1 MEVGGGWGGAIM
13 TPVNEGG
20 VAALG
25 DSAAAPSCP
34 AANRSILVFP
44 DADILCPSHESE
56 DGARLAAALVVGVGA
71 AAKRGMGVVFTA
83 MDQMQASN
91 RSIII
96 VIIIISSSS
105 SITHSSHP
113 SAGR

>member
-1 MEVGGGWGGAIM
+1 MS
-13 TPVNEGG
+13 
-20 VAALG
+20 

-96 VIIIISSSS
+96 VIIISSSSS

>member
-1 MEVGGGWGGAIM
+1 M
-13 TPVNEGG
+13 
-20 VAALG
+20 G

-34 AANRSILVFP
+34 AANRLMLVFP

-56 DGARLAAALVVGVGA
+56 DGVRLAAALVVGVGA

-91 RSIII
+91 RSIIVI
-96 VIIIISSSS
+96 IIIIIISSI
-105 SITHSSHP
+105 ITHNSHP